1 MSACGKTEQCLQG
14 LTQGQEYLCHAC
26 SCMQV
31 VYIDGSHDASDVLTD
46 AVMAWK
52 LLAQG
57 GIMILDG
64 VV

>member
-1 MSACGKTEQCLQG
+1 MLAR
-14 LTQGQEYLCHAC
+14 
-26 SCMQV
+26 MQV

-64 VV
+64 AV